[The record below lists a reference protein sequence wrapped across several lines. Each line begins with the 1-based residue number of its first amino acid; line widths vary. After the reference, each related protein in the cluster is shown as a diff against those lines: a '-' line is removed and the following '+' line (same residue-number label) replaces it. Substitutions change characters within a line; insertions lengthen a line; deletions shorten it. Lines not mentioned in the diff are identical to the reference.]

1 MVAASMRRMLGRD
14 LRDQKAKRG
23 GESNWRPSI
32 SAVAAPAEF
41 GMDILRPRQFGA
53 FPLLVR

>member
-1 MVAASMRRMLGRD
+1 MRRMLGGD

>member
-1 MVAASMRRMLGRD
+1 MRRMLGGD

-23 GESNWRPSI
+23 GEGNWRLSI
-32 SAVAAPAEF
+32 SAVATPAEF